1 MSTGWLFLAAMIG
14 AYGLANLLQSIAAAR
29 TTAHETLDP
38 KLLVRLARQGVYLFG
53 ILFQIFGF
61 VLAFAARRDL
71 PLFLVQASV
80 AAGLGVTAILG
91 VLLLHW
97 KLPRSEIMLL
107 GLLVVGLTG
116 LVLGAQPHPSRP
128 IGMSGVLVLVAVLG
142 GLAVAGFFAARLKG
156 VKGSVALGSLAGIAF
171 GAAAVASRPLANIAT
186 GERFLTDPLLYLL
199 LAHALVGQLLL
210 GLAMQRGSTT
220 AAVAAMDAAAA
231 VPAAIIGLLFL
242 GDKIAVGRE
251 WVAAI
256 GFVLTLGAVIGL
268 TFFAEPQHQHQHT
281 PAPAPVPVPVTARR
295 ARRRARAAAVTAAA
309 AASGGSVAAPGGISP
324 ASAFGATGGAGGALG
339 PAGGAFGSAGGTD
352 GALGPAGG
360 AGGARAMSSRVR
372 MAHARARGR
381 RGRHAARSAVRWPQ
395 A

>member
-128 IGMSGVLVLVAVLG
+128 IGTFGVLVLVAVLG

-171 GAAAVASRPLANIAT
+171 GAAAVASRPLANIST
-186 GERFLTDPLLYLL
+186 GDRFLTDPLLYLL
-199 LAHALVGQLLL
+199 IAHALVGQLLL

-242 GDKIAVGRE
+242 GDKIAAGRE
-251 WVAAI
+251 WVAAV

-281 PAPAPVPVPVTARR
+281 PAPAPVPVPVSARR
-295 ARRRARAAAVTAAA
+295 ALRRARVAAVTA
-309 AASGGSVAAPGGISP
+309 AASGGSVAAT
-324 ASAFGATGGAGGALG
+324 ANGAGIAPTGALG
-339 PAGGAFGSAGGTD
+339 TT
-352 GALGPAGG
+352 G

-372 MAHARARGR
+372 IAHARARGR
-381 RGRHAARSAVRWPQ
+381 RGRHVARSAVRWPQ
-395 A
+395 G